1 MRALLVVNPKATT
14 TTERSR
20 DVLVRALQSQVDLRV
35 EYTRRRGHA
44 VDLAREAAEVGV
56 DVVVTLGGDGTV
68 NEAVNGLM
76 SALPATLPTGAGSAG
91 GTRRTPAERLPALAV
106 VPGGS
111 TNVFARAVGLPKD
124 WIDAAGA
131 ILDGMRVGRFRTI
144 NLGLADDRYFTFCA
158 GFGLDAAVIRR
169 VEQARK
175 RGRVS
180 TPGLYLRS
188 TLGEYFLATDRRH
201 PSISLER
208 PGEPAVDAL
217 ATVIIQNAA
226 PWTYLG
232 DRAVNPNPEASFD
245 LGLDLLAVRQL
256 HVPSTTRTVTQILS
270 RRPDPRGRQ
279 VLRLHDVDEF
289 TLLGSRPE
297 AFQLDGDYLGE
308 REKVR
313 FTSVP
318 GALRVIC

>member
-1 MRALLVVNPKATT
+1 MTRVRALLVVNPKATT
-14 TTERSR
+14 TSERSR
-20 DVLVRALQSQVDLRV
+20 DILVRALRSEVDLRV

-44 VDLAREAAEVGV
+44 VDLARSAAQLGV

-76 SALPATLPTGAGSAG
+76 QALPTALPDGLPW
-91 GTRRTPAERLPALAV
+91 TPAERLPALAV

-124 WIDAAGA
+124 WAEGTGA
-131 ILDGMRVGRFRTI
+131 ILESLRVGRFRTI
-144 NLGLADDRYFTFCA
+144 GLGRADDRYFTFCA

-169 VEQARK
+169 VERARR

-180 TPGLYLRS
+180 TSALYLRS
-188 TLGEYFLATDRRH
+188 TVGQYFLDTDRRH
-201 PSISLER
+201 PSITLER
-208 PGEPAVDAL
+208 PGEPGISAL
-217 ATVIIQNAA
+217 ATVIIQNTA
-226 PWTYLG
+226 PWTFLG
-232 DRAVNPNPEASFD
+232 DRALSPNPEASFD
-245 LGLDLLAVRQL
+245 LGLDLMAIRAL

-270 RRPDPRGRQ
+270 ARSGPRGRQ
-279 VLRLHDVDEF
+279 ILRLHDVDEF
-289 TLLGSRPE
+289 TLLASRPE

-313 FTSVP
+313 FTSVTR
-318 GALRVIC
+318 ALRVIC